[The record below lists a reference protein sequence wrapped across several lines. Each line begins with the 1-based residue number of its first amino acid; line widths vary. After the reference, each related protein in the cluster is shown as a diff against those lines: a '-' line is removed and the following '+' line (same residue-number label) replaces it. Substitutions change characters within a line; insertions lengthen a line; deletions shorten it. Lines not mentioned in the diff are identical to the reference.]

1 MLSVETERFAMEIL
15 HHACS
20 FQLHAPAFARLE
32 EWLIHGLT

>member
-1 MLSVETERFAMEIL
+1 MLSVETERF
-15 HHACS
+15 ACS